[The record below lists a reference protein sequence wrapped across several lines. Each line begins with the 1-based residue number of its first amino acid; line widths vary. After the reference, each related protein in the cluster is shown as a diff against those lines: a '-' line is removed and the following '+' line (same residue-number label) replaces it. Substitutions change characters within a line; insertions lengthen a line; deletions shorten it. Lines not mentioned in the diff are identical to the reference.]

1 VTTGRAWKDKAA
13 ALGVVLLV
21 IDVCLFVFRWIS
33 FRALY
38 GKHDDILVVCSE
50 IGLIMSIAAFPFV
63 LFERRTSR
71 RVILAIASLV
81 LGYFCLGS
89 VAWWVMVK

>member
-1 VTTGRAWKDKAA
+1 M
-13 ALGVVLLV
+13 GVVLLA
-21 IDVCLFVFRWIS
+21 IDACLLMLRWIS

-38 GKHDDILVVCSE
+38 GRHDDFLVVCSE
-50 IGLIMSIAAFPFV
+50 IGLILSIAAFLLV
-63 LFERRTSR
+63 LFEERTSR

-81 LGYFCLGS
+81 LGYLCLSS